1 MSELL
6 VDIGSGI
13 AIASLIIAVIKLYLE
28 QRKAKKDLELS
39 KEYLKTLSELVKSLE
54 SQQQLE
60 KEKLQWDRL
69 KNIGKA
75 LGWFFEHSEEAEE
88 P

>member
-1 MSELL
+1 MSESLI
-6 VDIGSGI
+6 DIISGI
-13 AIASLIIAVIKLYLE
+13 AIVGLIITVIKLYLE

-69 KNIGKA
+69 TGIGKT
-75 LGWFFEHSEEAEE
+75 LGWLYEKTKESEES
-88 P
+88 